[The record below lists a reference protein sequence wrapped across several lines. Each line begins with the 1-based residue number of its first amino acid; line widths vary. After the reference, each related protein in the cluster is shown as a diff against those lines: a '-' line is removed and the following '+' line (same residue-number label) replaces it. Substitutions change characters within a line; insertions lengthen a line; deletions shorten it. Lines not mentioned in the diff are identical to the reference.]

1 MGQACSMGAFLLT
14 AGTKGKRFVTSHA
27 RVLMHQPDT
36 AALLPPAASA
46 TVMVSG
52 HTHGGQ
58 IWLPWVTRNRV
69 LPGMSRYGW
78 YEGQYAT
85 PAGDLFVTAGTGM
98 IGLPARLGVMPRVD
112 VITLAP

>member
-1 MGQACSMGAFLLT
+1 MKVFVPVKRVVDYNVKVRVKGD
-14 AGTKGKRFVTSHA
+14 GTGVDIANVNSA
-27 RVLMHQPDT
+27 RQIVI
-36 AALLPPAASA
+36 
-46 TVMVSG
+46 SG

-78 YEGQYAT
+78 YEGRYAT

-98 IGLPARLGVMPRVD
+98 IGLPARLGVVPRVD

>member
-1 MGQACSMGAFLLT
+1 MTRNKPRSPSRLW
-14 AGTKGKRFVTSHA
+14 S
-27 RVLMHQPDT
+27 
-36 AALLPPAASA
+36 
-46 TVMVSG
+46 
-52 HTHGGQ
+52 GQ